1 MRKRTYILWK
11 RILTRVLIL
20 CCVVGVLFIYFRTGV
35 FTIHSYVL
43 NGVPEGYID
52 EITHG
57 AELIAEQRLYKT
69 LPANRTLSYHDDDLR
84 ALITDT
90 LPNTSDITIR
100 PSGLHSLSISLKA
113 YTPLFSVSDTHAI
126 SHDGTIYREIIPLD
140 TFPRITIATT
150 TEVTAPTL
158 ARIATFVKN
167 VDSVL
172 YPVRFIDIDEYNDI
186 RLYDDTK
193 KTYVLASL
201 GNDLTKVWSNILSA
215 IDTDPLKKKIN
226 TKTEHLEYIDA
237 RFGNKVFYK
246 FTNTE
251 APVIIPPHDTTD
263 MATTTIQ

>member
-11 RILTRVLIL
+11 RILTRFFIL
-20 CCVVGVLFIYFRTGV
+20 CCVLGALFIYLRTGL

-43 NGVPEGYID
+43 TGVPEEYTN

-69 LPANRTLSYHDDDLR
+69 LPGNRILSYHDDELR
-84 ALITDT
+84 ALVMDT

-100 PSGLHSLSISLKA
+100 PLGLHSLSITPKSHV
-113 YTPLFSVSDTHAI
+113 PLFSVSDTHAI
-126 SHDGTIYREIIPLD
+126 SHDGTIYREIIPLA

-150 TEVTAPTL
+150 TEVTASTL
-158 ARIATFVKN
+158 AAIATFVKN

-186 RLYDDTK
+186 RLYDETK

-226 TKTEHLEYIDA
+226 TKSEHLEYIDA

-246 FTNTE
+246 FTNVSTP
-251 APVIIPPHDTTD
+251 AIIPETNESTA
-263 MATTTIQ
+263 ATTVQ